1 MTARILRT
9 AVALYLVAWMA
20 VGMPAW
26 AQAQAQQQSQPPAQ
40 QSQSTTAQQPATQPS
55 YLNMFKGPDYSGG
68 KKIFPNP
75 FSVYS
80 PMRIP
85 LPELVNTPKLTS
97 MVHEGK
103 LEISLDD
110 AIGLALQNSLD
121 IQVRRYLPWDAET
134 DLLSTQGG
142 GTPQGQ
148 FTLGSG
154 GGAFDPVL
162 FSTLS
167 VDDSVQPV
175 ANPFT
180 SGVGTSG
187 VSAAQSHSEQYNFGY
202 SQALHTGTSFT
213 VQFANTRL
221 SSSAT
226 ANFFNPSLQNTLSF
240 SISQQLLR
248 GFGLL
253 PNTQFI
259 LEAKN
264 ETKENAL
271 LFEEQVITTVT
282 AVETQYWQLVF
293 TRESV
298 NVQQAAL
305 ASDQKLYE
313 DNKRQLEIGTL
324 APLDVLTAESAVA
337 TDQQNLIVAQTN
349 ALQQQALLLNF
360 IAKNSMDPALQ
371 GVEIIPTTTAENIP
385 PVPTITLPDA
395 VKEAWANRP
404 EVKYDQL
411 LLNSDDIAIKA
422 TRNGLLP
429 SMTLSGTYQ
438 SSSLAGVL
446 TSASQTI
453 TGFAPDTNA
462 PILNNGIAIPNQFVG
477 VPVFTTTKT
486 TTSTG
491 LGDNYDT
498 IFHNK
503 FPTYA
508 ASLSFSL
515 PIRNRS
521 AQALNARALLNER
534 QQRTQDQEDQNT
546 IAISVRNAL
555 IAIQQGEAQVAAAA
569 KATQLAQQT
578 LIDEQKKYQ
587 LGASTSYNVVL
598 RTRDLTAAQGSEL
611 QARINLEIALVNFN
625 QAMGRTLTAN
635 RITIADNFDPQSSP
649 QPLIPG
655 TVNGHLAND
664 TYGSFG
670 VSSLHQ

>member
-1 MTARILRT
+1 MTGRIVRT

-26 AQAQAQQQSQPPAQ
+26 AQAQAQQQSQAQ
-40 QSQSTTAQQPATQPS
+40 APQAQAATAQQPATPPPS
-55 YLNMFKGPDYSGG
+55 YLNMFKGPDYSHA
-68 KKIFPNP
+68 KKLFPDP
-75 FSVYS
+75 FSAYS

-85 LPELVNTPKLTS
+85 LPELVNTPQLTS
-97 MVHEGK
+97 MVHNGQIQ
-103 LEISLDD
+103 LSLDD

-121 IQVRRYLPWDAET
+121 IQYTRYLPWFAQT
-134 DLLSTQGG
+134 DLLSTEGG

-162 FSTLS
+162 FSTIS
-167 VDDSVQPV
+167 ISDSTSPPS
-175 ANPFT
+175 NPF
-180 SGVGTSG
+180 SNAG
-187 VSAAQSHSEQYNFGY
+187 QSHFDTYNFGY
-202 SQALHTGTSFT
+202 SQALHTGTSF
-213 VQFANTRL
+213 
-221 SSSAT
+221 SAT
-226 ANFFNPSLQNTLSF
+226 FENSRSSFSSNVGFFNPSLTNTLAIN
-240 SISQQLLR
+240 ISQPLLR

-264 ETKENAL
+264 ETKEDNL
-271 LFEEQVITTVT
+271 SFEEQVITTVT
-282 AVETQYWQLVF
+282 AVENQYWQLVF
-293 TRESV
+293 ARESV
-298 NVQQAAL
+298 NVQQAAM

-337 TDQQNLIVAQTN
+337 TDQQNVIVAQTN
-349 ALQQQALLLNF
+349 ALEQQALLLNY
-360 IAKNSMDPALQ
+360 IAKNSMDASLR
-371 GVEIIPTTTAENIP
+371 GVEVIPTTTAENIP
-385 PVPTITLPDA
+385 PVPTIELPDA

-404 EVKYDQL
+404 ELKVDQL

-429 SMTLSGTYQ
+429 SMTLSGTY
-438 SSSLAGVL
+438 SSTSLAGLL
-446 TSASQTI
+446 TSSTP
-453 TGFAPDTNA
+453 TGAFLANLNE
-462 PILNNGIAIPNQFVG
+462 PIVDSTGVPVPNQFLPI
-477 VPVFTTTKT
+477 PVETTTRS
-486 TTSTG
+486 STG

-508 ASLSFSL
+508 ASLTFSL

-521 AQALNARALLNER
+521 AQATNARAQLNER
-534 QQRTQDQEDQNT
+534 QERTALQRDENT

-555 IAIQQGEAQVAAAA
+555 IAIQQGEAQVAAAT

-587 LGASTSYNVVL
+587 LGASTSYQVVL
-598 RTRDLTAAQGSEL
+598 QTRDLTTAQGNEL
-611 QARINLEIALVNFN
+611 QARINLEVALVNFN
-625 QAMGRTLTAN
+625 LAMGRTLTAN
-635 RITIADNFDPQSSP
+635 RISIAGNLDPRQDMNS
-649 QPLIPG
+649 QIPG
-655 TVNGHLAND
+655 TIGGKLAND

-670 VSSLHQ
+670 ISSLHQ